1 MRQAIDAVMAGRRV
15 VDAAPEHP
23 ELAHALDRFGSSV

>member
-15 VDAAPEHP
+15 VDAAQEHP
-23 ELAHALDRFGSSV
+23 ELARALEKFGSTV